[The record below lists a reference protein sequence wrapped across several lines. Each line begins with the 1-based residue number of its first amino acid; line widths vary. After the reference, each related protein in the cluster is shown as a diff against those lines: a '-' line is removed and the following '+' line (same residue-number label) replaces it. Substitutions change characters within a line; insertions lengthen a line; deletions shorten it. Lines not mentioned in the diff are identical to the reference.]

1 MLFNSYIFIFLF
13 FPICLLGFYGL
24 KQKNSTL
31 AKVWLTGFSLWFYG
45 YFNIRYLCIMI
56 FSILLNYGVY
66 QLMMRV
72 ERGSS
77 VSGAADKN
85 ADVEVDSTFI
95 CVRSKQKKMILITGV
110 SANLLLLFY
119 FKYYDFFVENINA
132 VFGSSL
138 VLKNVLLP
146 LGISFFTFQQISF
159 LADTYRGELK
169 NCSFLDYALFVSFF
183 PQLIAGPIVTHE
195 EMLPQF
201 HEIGK
206 KKWNEEEFVRGL
218 FIFVLGMGKKVL
230 IADTFGI
237 AVDAGYGM
245 VAELGSIDA
254 ILVMLFYTLQLYFDF
269 SGYCDMAIGIGKM
282 MGIEIPINFNSPYKA
297 CNIIDFWK
305 RWHITLS
312 RFFTKNIYI
321 PLGGNRKG
329 QGRMYANL
337 FFVFFLSGV
346 WHGAGWNYIFWG
358 VMHGVLYC
366 VTRWL
371 QVRKRTRDEQKEE
384 KGSTEQNASA
394 NPETA
399 LYIRENAAGQNEY
412 VEQGMDSYT
421 ETKAARQNQ
430 TVYTESKTT
439 VKNWCLK
446 GVISSRII
454 QVVKVLL
461 TFIYVNIAWVFFRSE
476 SIEQALTLFKRMF
489 IGGIALPV
497 EVIYDAF
504 NLDEFWYVMKV
515 LHLTD
520 FAYSNYILMVLF
532 TVVILLV
539 TFFGKNVH
547 ELAKRWKMS
556 GISAV
561 VIAVVF
567 IWCVVSLSGVSTF
580 LYFNF

>member
-13 FPICLLGFYGL
+13 FPLCLLGYYVL
-24 KQKNSTL
+24 KNKNATA
-31 AKVWLTGFSLWFYG
+31 AKTWLIGFSLWFYG

-66 QLMMRV
+66 QLLTRTELEKTTEEIGEAV
-72 ERGSS
+72 FT
-77 VSGAADKN
+77 AKIN
-85 ADVEVDSTFI
+85 
-95 CVRSKQKKMILITGV
+95 KKKIILCTGV

-119 FKYYDFFVENINA
+119 FKYFDFFIENINA
-132 VFGSSL
+132 VFGSSFAL
-138 VLKNVLLP
+138 HNILLP

-169 NCSFLDYALFVSFF
+169 DCSFIDYALFVSFF

-201 HEIGK
+201 AQIGK
-206 KKWNEEEFVRGL
+206 KKFDEDLFCRGL
-218 FIFVLGMGKKVL
+218 FIFILGMGKKVL

-245 VAELGSIDA
+245 VAQLSSIDA
-254 ILVMLFYTLQLYFDF
+254 ILVMLFYTIQLYFDF

-329 QGRMYANL
+329 SVRMYANL
-337 FFVFFLSGV
+337 FLVFFLSGV
-346 WHGAGWNYIFWG
+346 WHGAGWNYILWG

-366 VTRWL
+366 VTRW
-371 QVRKRTRDEQKEE
+371 
-384 KGSTEQNASA
+384 
-394 NPETA
+394 
-399 LYIRENAAGQNEY
+399 
-412 VEQGMDSYT
+412 
-421 ETKAARQNQ
+421 
-430 TVYTESKTT
+430 
-439 VKNWCLK
+439 
-446 GVISSRII
+446 I
-454 QVVKVLL
+454 QVNRRKKECIAKENEDTEKRKGIFEKTVSMLLHTIKVFA
-461 TFIYVNIAWVFFRSE
+461 TFLYVNIAWVFFRST

-489 IGGIALPV
+489 TGGIALPA
-497 EVIYDAF
+497 EAIYDAF

-520 FAYSNYILMVLF
+520 FSFSNYFLMVMF

-547 ELAKRWKMS
+547 ELAAKWKMS
-556 GISAV
+556 GISAIV
-561 VIAVVF
+561 LAVAFV
-567 IWCVVSLSGVSTF
+567 WCVVSLSGVSTF

>member
-1 MLFNSYIFIFLF
+1 M
-13 FPICLLGFYGL
+13 
-24 KQKNSTL
+24 
-31 AKVWLTGFSLWFYG
+31 
-45 YFNIRYLCIMI
+45 
-56 FSILLNYGVY
+56 
-66 QLMMRV
+66 
-72 ERGSS
+72 
-77 VSGAADKN
+77 
-85 ADVEVDSTFI
+85 
-95 CVRSKQKKMILITGV
+95 
-110 SANLLLLFY
+110 LLLFY
-119 FKYYDFFVENINA
+119 FKYFDFFLENVNA
-132 VFGSSL
+132 VFGSSFAL
-138 VLKNVLLP
+138 RNIMLP

-169 NCSFLDYALFVSFF
+169 DCSFVDYALFVSFF

-201 HEIGK
+201 QQIGK
-206 KKWNEEEFVRGL
+206 KKFDEDAFCRGL

-230 IADTFGI
+230 IADTFGV

-245 VAELGSIDA
+245 AGELGCIDA
-254 ILVMLFYTLQLYFDF
+254 VLVMLFYTLQLYFDF

-282 MGIEIPINFNSPYKA
+282 MGIEIPVNFYSPYKA

-329 QGRMYANL
+329 NARMYANL
-337 FFVFFLSGV
+337 FFVFFLSGL
-346 WHGAGWNYIFWG
+346 WHGAGWNFIFWG

-366 VTRWL
+366 ITRWF
-371 QVRKRTRDEQKEE
+371 QKNCGT
-384 KGSTEQNASA
+384 KV
-394 NPETA
+394 
-399 LYIRENAAGQNEY
+399 AA
-412 VEQGMDSYT
+412 
-421 ETKAARQNQ
+421 A
-430 TVYTESKTT
+430 
-439 VKNWCLK
+439 LK
-446 GVISSRII
+446 GQEMQASVENGNVLRQWGKGLIH
-454 QVVKVLL
+454 VGKVLA
-461 TFIYVNIAWVFFRSE
+461 TFLYVSVAWVFFRSE
-476 SIEQALTLFKRMF
+476 SIGQALTLFKRMF
-489 IGGIALPV
+489 IGGIALPTEAV
-497 EVIYDAF
+497 YDAF

-520 FAYSNYILMVLF
+520 FDFSKYILMVLF

-547 ELAKRWKMS
+547 EMAKKWKMS

-567 IWCVVSLSGVSTF
+567 VWCIVSLSGVSTF

>member
-1 MLFNSYIFIFLF
+1 MLFNSYVFIFLF
-13 FPICLLGFYGL
+13 FPVCLLGFYGL
-24 KQKNSTL
+24 RQKNSTA
-31 AKVWLTGFSLWFYG
+31 AKIWLTGFSLWFYG

-66 QLMMRV
+66 LILKRV
-72 ERGSS
+72 DDSAS
-77 VSGAADKN
+77 VNNMQMGGEKD
-85 ADVEVDSTFI
+85 TFSASV
-95 CVRSKQKKMILITGV
+95 CVPSKRKKTILIAGV

-119 FKYYDFFVENINA
+119 FKYYDFFVENVNA
-132 VFGSSL
+132 VFGTSF

-183 PQLIAGPIVTHE
+183 PQLIAGPIVTHD

-201 HEIGK
+201 QKIGK
-206 KKWNEEEFVRGL
+206 KKWDEEQFSRGL

-230 IADTFGI
+230 IADTFGT

-245 VAELGSIDA
+245 VEGLGSIDA

-358 VMHGVLYC
+358 VMHGVMYC

-371 QVRKRTRDEQKEE
+371 QVKKKEKTACQRNDIQTEKVYIERDV
-384 KGSTEQNASA
+384 S
-394 NPETA
+394 
-399 LYIRENAAGQNEY
+399 
-412 VEQGMDSYT
+412 
-421 ETKAARQNQ
+421 
-430 TVYTESKTT
+430 
-439 VKNWCLK
+439 VKHWCLK

-476 SIEQALTLFKRMF
+476 SIEQALTFFKRIF
-489 IGGIALPV
+489 TGGIALPV

-532 TVVILLV
+532 TVVTLLV
-539 TFFGKNVH
+539 TFFGRNVH

-556 GISAV
+556 WVSAV
-561 VIAVVF
+561 AIAVVF